1 MITKFWFDYIKQD
14 LRGFQPWIEISVNT
28 DISVLG
34 FQEYIGNIKEI
45 SVDIFTQIS
54 VRQKLSKIDGNAQKN
69 PNNDKISKN
78 MHVKVIL

>member
-14 LRGFQPWIEISVNT
+14 LRGFQPWIEISINT

-34 FQEYIGNIKEI
+34 FYEYIGNIKEI

-54 VRQKLSKIDGNAQKN
+54 VRQKLSKIDGNA
-69 PNNDKISKN
+69 
-78 MHVKVIL
+78 